1 MSFKFLTMQW
11 NKIIFSEKTVTRWRQ
26 KQRQRQR
33 QEKRV
38 KKIQCVLYFRKA
50 DDARISN
57 MKFSELFP
65 KFSQIF
71 HETFPIFFEILRI
84 IRDIFEI
91 ALKSSQFIWWIFE
104 NSSNFPES
112 SQILSILKKLKI
124 KIRVSRCRASK
135 GRNSKIENQKVSD
148 ATYISELKHLSP
160 VHVYIHNYT
169 FRRHMG
175 VAVVLC
181 HIYFLVLF

>member
-1 MSFKFLTMQW
+1 MPDILCHLNFWQC
-11 NKIIFSEKTVTRWRQ
+11 NEIKIIFSEKTVTRWRQ

-38 KKIQCVLYFRKA
+38 KKTQCVLYFRKA

-148 ATYISELKHLSP
+148 ATYISELNIYHL
-160 VHVYIHNYT
+160 YMCT
-169 FRRHMG
+169 FTIIPFAG
-175 VAVVLC
+175 IWV
-181 HIYFLVLF
+181 